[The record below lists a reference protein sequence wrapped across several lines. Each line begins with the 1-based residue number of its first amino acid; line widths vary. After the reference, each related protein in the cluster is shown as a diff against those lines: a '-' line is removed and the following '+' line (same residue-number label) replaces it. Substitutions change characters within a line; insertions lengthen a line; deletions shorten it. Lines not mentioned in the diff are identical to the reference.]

1 MFETSIDANRYVE
14 ELITREGLDC
24 EYRRVGHFTAAFKCF
39 IANRAHTRGFRAI
52 LREVRKLTDWMVDEA
67 VRGEPVSIILSRAA
81 TDLGGANRHKVLLFS
96 RISKIK
102 MRVIAYLEW
111 Q

>member
-1 MFETSIDANRYVE
+1 MEKDSMA
-14 ELITREGLDC
+14 
-24 EYRRVGHFTAAFKCF
+24 
-39 IANRAHTRGFRAI
+39 
-52 LREVRKLTDWMVDEA
+52 DEA

-111 Q
+111 QQHALA